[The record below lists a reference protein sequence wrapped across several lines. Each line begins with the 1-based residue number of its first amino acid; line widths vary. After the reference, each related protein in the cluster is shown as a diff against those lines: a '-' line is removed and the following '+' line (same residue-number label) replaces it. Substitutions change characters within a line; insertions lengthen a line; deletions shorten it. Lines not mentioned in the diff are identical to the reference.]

1 MADISETIKSLLDSD
16 AGDSIKSM
24 VSSLSS
30 GNGGGVSIPDSDSLA
45 SLGQL
50 KSIAENLANN
60 RSDPRTN
67 LLLSLKPYMR
77 GGRRQTIDGMVK
89 MIGAV
94 NIIRAMGYK

>member
-1 MADISETIKSLLDSD
+1 MADISETIQSLLSSD

-24 VSSLSS
+24 VNSLSS
-30 GNGGGVSIPDSDSLA
+30 GGGGGSIPDSDSLA

-67 LLLSLKPYMR
+67 LLLSLKPYMH

-94 NIIRAMGYK
+94 NIIKAMGYK

>member
-30 GNGGGVSIPDSDSLA
+30 GGGGKAPDADSLA
-45 SLGQL
+45 SIGQL

-60 RSDPRTN
+60 HSDPRTN
-67 LLLSLKPYMR
+67 LLLSLKPYMH

>member
-1 MADISETIKSLLDSD
+1 MADISETIQNLLDSD
-16 AGDSIKSM
+16 AGESIKSM
-24 VSSLSS
+24 VNSLSS
-30 GNGGGVSIPDSDSLA
+30 GNGGGGIPDADSIA

-89 MIGAV
+89 MIGAL

>member
-1 MADISETIKSLLDSD
+1 MADISETIQSLLDSD
-16 AGDSIKSM
+16 AGESIKSM
-24 VSSLSS
+24 VNSLSS
-30 GNGGGVSIPDSDSLA
+30 GSGGGGMPDADSIA

-89 MIGAV
+89 MIGAL

>member
-16 AGDSIKSM
+16 AGDAIKSM
-24 VSSLSS
+24 VNSLSS
-30 GNGGGVSIPDSDSLA
+30 GGGKAPDADSLA
-45 SLGQL
+45 SIGQL

-60 RSDPRTN
+60 HSDPRTN
-67 LLLSLKPYMR
+67 LLLSLKPYMH

>member
-30 GNGGGVSIPDSDSLA
+30 GGKAPDADSLA
-45 SLGQL
+45 SIGQL

-60 RSDPRTN
+60 HSDPRTN
-67 LLLSLKPYMR
+67 LLLSLKPYMH

>member
-30 GNGGGVSIPDSDSLA
+30 GGGSMPDSDSLA

-89 MIGAV
+89 MIGAL

>member
-24 VSSLSS
+24 VNSLSS
-30 GNGGGVSIPDSDSLA
+30 GGGKTPDADSLA
-45 SLGQL
+45 SIGQL

-60 RSDPRTN
+60 HSDPRTN
-67 LLLSLKPYMR
+67 LLLSLKPYMH

-94 NIIRAMGYK
+94 NIIKAMGYK